1 MSQQAVKEYLL
12 SIILIYQVSSKAE
25 KSVLLDHA
33 ELVTKGSA
41 NTLSTGSTR
50 DLTSYMINAAPGD
63 QLSTTNPNFYLISIF
78 VDANGAN
85 FCPQNEKQHSRMAT
99 ALR

>member
-33 ELVTKGSA
+33 ELVTKGA
-41 NTLSTGSTR
+41 QIP
-50 DLTSYMINAAPGD
+50 Y
-63 QLSTTNPNFYLISIF
+63 
-78 VDANGAN
+78 
-85 FCPQNEKQHSRMAT
+85 PQAQRGI
-99 ALR
+99 

>member
-33 ELVTKGSA
+33 ELVKKGSVKYLIHRL
-41 NTLSTGSTR
+41 NEGFDELYDKCRT
-50 DLTSYMINAAPGD
+50 GD
-63 QLSTTNPNFYLISIF
+63 QLNTTNPNFLPHIHFCGCKWSKFLLI
-78 VDANGAN
+78 
-85 FCPQNEKQHSRMAT
+85 E
-99 ALR
+99 